1 MPFVTTEQFNALVT
15 RVARAE
21 LLSVTDTEAA
31 ARIVK
36 IFGPIAAYNS
46 AFGFSQDG
54 LPGDDEIVN
63 FFTRSVLVNNVTEKY
78 IYENKDTLLDDLLSL
93 KKYDEVKGKQI
104 PLFDSIADISG
115 GELGSPDTWINR
127 PVYSFDVHGEK
138 KTPSNRCKYNLTV
151 TISSD
156 AGVLKAQK
164 VIYDSLAP
172 SNERTVSETRKSK
185 QLSELKALLK
195 FSGDYSSICV
205 PTSQYAD
212 EEEVEDYWISVD
224 DVVVAISNSR
234 GKETLEEFGATLT
247 FPRCFEE
254 KAEAKANLIAHLLA
268 VEWKANGYH
277 VCVPAGADEPTDRT
291 IGLEVV
297 VGLGFVTQE
306 ELVSYLLTS
315 ESGTLAADLATV
327 GFGDLSLS
335 DRIAIISAID
345 EDDADVEDKIDLV
358 LSTLSAT
365 DKAIDVLEALLEA
378 FTLGEDGAPDLLTLK
393 NDYRRKLTPDQVA
406 IFSMIT
412 VINDSENCEF
422 DYDSFSEDVDYSLA
436 FHVKRNGD
444 IVEVFESGDYT
455 TANFLTL
462 NKDEDADVTDK
473 TVIKVLNRLGLYTVA
488 YVSAQLAD
496 KTVPEAFK
504 QLKDLFGLAD
514 VLANEI
520 FRVEEGKN
528 VTTASALVQYLEEGD
543 NTIITEINSVTE
555 WLKTETG
562 IAQMHDVADE
572 RVASDDAESFA
583 TAAALLIADGVDAE
597 LVWEALQSADAEK
610 NPDQAI
616 DNFLDALIGGAGV
629 ESKLLYGLLR
639 AIGVAGCLAGFESS
653 RQFTEDGDL
662 TDNWVLAFTD
672 KVYWEEL
679 KSAGFAYAELLTYFE
694 IVKIVQFKNGVGF
707 SAISETKVFAFDLI
721 ELGAFYGLSNDEITS
736 IARQLGYVIELD

>member
-15 RVARAE
+15 RVARSE
-21 LLSVTDTEAA
+21 LLSVNSAESA

-36 IFGPIAAYNS
+36 IYGPIAAYNS

-63 FFTRSVLVNNVTEKY
+63 FFTGSVLVNNVTEKY
-78 IYENKDTLLDDLLSL
+78 IYENKDTLIDDLLSL
-93 KKYDEVKGKQI
+93 KKEDVTGKQI
-104 PLFDSIADISG
+104 PLFDSIERIALDISG
-115 GELGSPDTWINR
+115 GELGKPIAWINR

-138 KTPSNRCKYNLTV
+138 KTPSNRCKYNLTA
-151 TISSD
+151 TIGSD
-156 AGVLKAQK
+156 AGVLKVQK
-164 VIYDSLAP
+164 VIYNDLSNNDTGKLDSL
-172 SNERTVSETRKSK
+172 SN
-185 QLSELKALLK
+185 LKAFLK

-205 PTSQYAD
+205 PTSQYAEKD
-212 EEEVEDYWISVD
+212 EEAEDYWISVD
-224 DVVVAISNSR
+224 DVVVAISKSR

-254 KAEAKANLIAHLLA
+254 KAEAKANLIEHLLG
-268 VEWKANGYH
+268 VTWTDNGYH
-277 VCVPAGADEPTDRT
+277 VCVPAGADAPEDRT

-297 VGLGFVTQE
+297 VGLGFVSQE

-315 ESGTLAADLATV
+315 APATLAADLATV

-345 EDDADVEDKIDLV
+345 EEDADVEDKIDLV
-358 LSTLSAT
+358 LSTLSTT

-378 FTLGEDGAPDLLTLK
+378 FTLGEEGAPALLSLK
-393 NDYRRKLTPDQVA
+393 NDYRRKLTPAQVA
-406 IFSMIT
+406 LFSMIT
-412 VINDSENCEF
+412 VINTNQNTDLTYS
-422 DYDSFSEDVDYSLA
+422 SFSDDVDYSLA

-444 IVEVFESGDYT
+444 IDEVFVNSEYT
-455 TANFLTL
+455 IAEFLTL
-462 NKDEDADVTDK
+462 SEDDDADVNNA
-473 TVIKVLNRLGLYTVA
+473 TVIKVLKSLGLYTVA

-504 QLKDLFGLAD
+504 QLKDIFGLAD
-514 VLANEI
+514 VLANEN
-520 FRVEEGKN
+520 FRVG
-528 VTTASALVQYLEEGD
+528 VTTASALVQYLKGGD
-543 NTIITEINSVTE
+543 NTIITEIDSVTE

-562 IAQMHDVADE
+562 LAQMNEIADGVANN
-572 RVASDDAESFA
+572 ADDAEDFA
-583 TAAALLIADGVDAE
+583 KAAALLISDGVDAE
-597 LVWEALQSADAEK
+597 LVWEALQSADSEK

-616 DNFLDALIGGAGV
+616 GKFLAPLIEGAGV

-639 AIGVAGCLAGFESS
+639 AIGVAGCLAGFASS
-653 RQFTEDGDL
+653 RQFTEEGDL

-694 IVKIVQFKNGVGF
+694 TVKIVQYKNGVGF

>member
-15 RVARAE
+15 RVARSE

-63 FFTRSVLVNNVTEKY
+63 FFTGSVLVNNVTEKY
-78 IYENKDTLLDDLLSL
+78 IYENKDTLIDDLLSL
-93 KKYDEVKGKQI
+93 KKYDEVTGKQI

-115 GELGSPDTWINR
+115 GELGKPSAWINR

-138 KTPSNRCKYNLTV
+138 KTPSNRCKYNLTA
-151 TISSD
+151 TIGSD
-156 AGVLKAQK
+156 AGVLKVQK
-164 VIYDSLAP
+164 VIYNDLP
-172 SNERTVSETRKSK
+172 DTDTRKSK
-185 QLSELKALLK
+185 QLSVLKALLK

-212 EEEVEDYWISVD
+212 EEEEEDYWISVD
-224 DVVVAISNSR
+224 DVVVAISKSR

-254 KAEAKANLIAHLLA
+254 KAEAKANLIAHLLG
-268 VEWKANGYH
+268 VTWKANGYH
-277 VCVPAGADEPTDRT
+277 VCVPAGAVAPTDRT

-297 VGLGFVTQE
+297 VGLGFVSQE

-315 ESGTLAADLATV
+315 ESETLAADLATV

-345 EDDADVEDKIDLV
+345 EEDADVEDKIDLV
-358 LSTLSAT
+358 LSTLSIN
-365 DKAIDVLEALLEA
+365 DKAMDVLEALLEA
-378 FTLGEDGAPDLLTLK
+378 FTLGEAGAPDLLTLK
-393 NDYRRKLTPDQVA
+393 NDYRRKLTPAQVA
-406 IFSMIT
+406 LFSMIT
-412 VINDSENCEF
+412 VINDSDCEF

-473 TVIKVLNRLGLYTVA
+473 TVIKVLKSLGLYTVA

-496 KTVPEAFK
+496 KSVPEAFK
-504 QLKDLFGLAD
+504 QLKDIFGLAD
-514 VLANEI
+514 VLANEN
-520 FRVEEGKN
+520 FRVG

-543 NTIITEINSVTE
+543 NTIITEIDSVTE

-562 IAQMHDVADE
+562 LAQMHDVADE
-572 RVASDDAESFA
+572 RVASEDAESFA

-616 DNFLDALIGGAGV
+616 DNFLDALIGGAGI

-653 RQFTEDGDL
+653 RQFTEGGDL

-672 KVYWEEL
+672 KVYWGEL
-679 KSAGFAYAELLTYFE
+679 TSAGFAYAELLTYFE
-694 IVKIVQFKNGVGF
+694 TVKIVQYKNGVGF
-707 SAISETKVFAFDLI
+707 SAISEAKVFAFDLI